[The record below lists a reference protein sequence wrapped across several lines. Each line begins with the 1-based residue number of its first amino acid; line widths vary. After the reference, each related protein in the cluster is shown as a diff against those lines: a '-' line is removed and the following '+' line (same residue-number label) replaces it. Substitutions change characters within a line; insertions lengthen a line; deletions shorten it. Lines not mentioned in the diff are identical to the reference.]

1 VWNTIILIKSEE
13 AKIKVVLET
22 DGDDGNNNVS
32 TQYCLYW
39 KYMIM
44 GI

>member
-1 VWNTIILIKSEE
+1 M
-13 AKIKVVLET
+13 KITVVLEM

-32 TQYCLYW
+32 TCYCLYW

-44 GI
+44 EI